1 MKPRKNKKE
10 KRSRCKEHSIK
21 SFKKKINESCLKM
34 IGVRERKRI
43 KRRLGK
49 EFINEFLI
57 HFEQDFFLILKCGIG
72 EDGMGNEK

>member
-1 MKPRKNKKE
+1 
-10 KRSRCKEHSIK
+10 
-21 SFKKKINESCLKM
+21 M